1 MISYDESIQRLE
13 ALDVKTTAKHK
24 LFLSSALGHILAE
37 DVVAGEN
44 SPMYPTS
51 AMDGYAIIASDQ
63 DQGKIKVQEQDNPAG
78 AEIIGE
84 VIQGLCIKTFTGSL
98 MPEGADTLTPIE
110 NVTFEDGHIIINE
123 KVPQGF
129 AVRPVGESF
138 KEGEVL
144 IKKGTKLGYAE
155 IGVMASL
162 NIVMATVFIKPRV
175 AVLST
180 GSEILDLGEEAHHPS
195 QIRSSN
201 NYTLAA
207 LAEQAGGE
215 AIQLGIVK
223 DDKESITEGFLNAL
237 DSADLIVTTG
247 GVSVGDYD
255 FVKDIIPSLGAE
267 VIYKGVRIKPGQH
280 IMLAKKDNKFIIAL
294 PGFAY
299 SSTVTFILYV
309 IPLIHR
315 MLDQNVS
322 LPIIEATLTQAFVKR
337 AKKTEFSPCN
347 LFLNKGRYEVNFEGK
362 KVGTSAILTNML
374 GACSL
379 VVTAED
385 SSSLEVGDKVK
396 VLNLLD
402 LK

>member
-1 MISYDESIQRLE
+1 MISYDESIEKLASLE
-13 ALDVKTTAKHK
+13 VKSSAIEK
-24 LFLSSALGHILAE
+24 LFLSTALGRILAE
-37 DVVAGEN
+37 DIIAGEN
-44 SPMYPTS
+44 SPVYPTS
-51 AMDGYAIIASDQ
+51 AMDGYAIIAKDQ
-63 DQGKIKVQEQDNPAG
+63 DEGRIKVLSQDNPAG
-78 AEIIGE
+78 AEVIGE
-84 VIQGLCIKTFTGSL
+84 VIEGLCIKTFTGSL
-98 MPEGADTLTPIE
+98 MPEGADSLTPIE
-110 NVTFEDGHIIINE
+110 NVSFEDGYITINE
-123 KVPQGF
+123 KVPEGF

-162 NIVMATVFIKPRV
+162 NVVMAPVFMKPRV

-180 GSEILDLGEEAHHPS
+180 GSEILDLGEEAHHVS

-207 LAEQAGGE
+207 LAEQAGGQ

-223 DDKESITEGFLNAL
+223 DDKKSITDGFLNAL
-237 DSADLIVTTG
+237 ASADLIVTTG

-255 FVKDIIPSLGAE
+255 FVKDIIPALGAE
-267 VIYKGVRIKPGQH
+267 VIYKGVKIKPGQH

-299 SSTVTFILYV
+299 SSTVTFMLYV
-309 IPLIHR
+309 MPLIYR
-315 MLDQNVS
+315 MLEQNTS
-322 LPIIEATLTQAFVKR
+322 LPIIEATLTQAFIKR

-347 LFLNKGRYEVNFEGK
+347 LSFKHGRYEVNFDGK

-374 GACSL
+374 GHCSL
-379 VVTAED
+379 VVTGEN
-385 SSSLEVGDKVK
+385 STSLDVGDKVK
-396 VLNLLD
+396 VINLLA
-402 LK
+402 L